1 MNDAPHLTGPAFGP
15 AAGGAPKRLVILL
28 HGYGANGDDLI
39 GLAPPLSQVLPDA
52 EFLSPNAPYPCAQ
65 NPYGGLQW
73 FDVWNRDDAN
83 RLAEVR
89 KTAAIV
95 DGFIDGAL
103 AARGLADGD
112 LALVGF
118 SQGTMLSLHVAPRR
132 AAPCAGVLGFSGRLE
147 SPETLPG
154 EITARPR
161 VMLIHGEQDE
171 LLPVAMMDAA
181 AATLAANG
189 ISVETHRR
197 PGLGHGIDPDGLKLG
212 AGFLSVAFSGA

>member
-1 MNDAPHLTGPAFGP
+1 MNDLPQLTGPAFGP

-65 NPYGGLQW
+65 NPFGGFQW

-83 RLAEVR
+83 RMQEVR
-89 KTAAIV
+89 KTAVIV
-95 DGFIDGAL
+95 NGFIDAAL
-103 AARGLADGD
+103 AERGLSDAD

-118 SQGTMLSLHVAPRR
+118 SQGTMLSLHVALRRPR
-132 AAPCAGVLGFSGRLE
+132 PCAAVLGFSGRLE
-147 SPETLPG
+147 APETLAA
-154 EITARPR
+154 EITARPP

-171 LLPVAMMDAA
+171 LLPAELMDRAA
-181 AATLAANG
+181 EVLAASG
-189 ISVETHRR
+189 VKVETHRR

-212 AGFLSVAFSGA
+212 AGFLSVALRPT